1 MSEEGKSL
9 PGDSFE
15 IGDKPS
21 FPISGVPKSIFTYEF
36 DEMKL
41 PISLDLPLVAY
52 VMSLLEYF
60 LVMNYPVLFM
70 D

>member
-1 MSEEGKSL
+1 
-9 PGDSFE
+9 
-15 IGDKPS
+15 
-21 FPISGVPKSIFTYEF
+21 
-36 DEMKL
+36 MKL

-70 D
+70 DWGP